1 MQTMASNKISAA
13 TTLPTLCYLG
23 LGANL
28 HQPLVQLQQAV
39 LALASLEHCQLQS
52 VSSLYGSKPMG
63 PQDQPDYVNA
73 VAALTTTLSA
83 EQLLDQLQKIE
94 LEQGRQRKDE
104 RWGPRTLDLDILLFG
119 NQKIDS
125 ERLTVPHYGM
135 HVREFVLYPLFELAP
150 ELHLPDGTILSQFVT
165 TVPKNGLVVLAP
177 PPEFDRSFQGKSQ
190 PK

>member
-1 MQTMASNKISAA
+1 MATVQAPVNKESAA

-28 HQPLVQLQQAV
+28 HQPLLQLQQAV
-39 LALASLEHCQLQS
+39 VALAALEHCQLQN

-73 VAALTTTLSA
+73 VAAIVTTLSA

-94 LEQGRQRKDE
+94 LEQGRQRKDQ
-104 RWGPRTLDLDILLFG
+104 RWGPRTLDLDILLYG
-119 NQKIDS
+119 EQNIQN

-135 HVREFVLYPLFELAP
+135 KMREFVLYPLAELAP
-150 ELHLPDGTILSQFVT
+150 ELHLPDGTALAQLLKA
-165 TVPKNGLVVLAP
+165 VPLNGLVVLAAP
-177 PPEFDRSFQGKSQ
+177 PAIDR
-190 PK
+190 

>member
-1 MQTMASNKISAA
+1 MLSVPLSNQESSAA
-13 TTLPTLCYLG
+13 AMLPTFCYLG

-28 HQPLVQLQQAV
+28 HQPLQQLQQAV
-39 LALASLEHCQLQS
+39 VALAALEHCQLQH

-73 VAALTTTLSA
+73 VVAISTTLSA

-119 NQKIDS
+119 NQTINTA
-125 ERLTVPHYGM
+125 RLTVPHYGM
-135 HVREFVLYPLFELAP
+135 KVREFVLYPLAELAP
-150 ELHLPDGTILSQFVT
+150 ELHLPDGTKLSQLLAA
-165 TVPKNGLVVLAP
+165 VPLNGLVVLAP
-177 PPEFDRSFQGKSQ
+177 PPAIDR
-190 PK
+190 